1 MTAATAQQPILA
13 KRTWGESFKA
23 TYARACLNH
32 ENVLHLPDPIL
43 DELATKLDAS
53 EQTYIAGMSTLARMC
68 LLIAVVGFPLLYLLD
83 SWWKQ
88 HQMIVQQ
95 WVANV
100 IGPVGKPDWHY
111 VAAIVLIPIL
121 WLAFLWTPLRKNPL
135 ASIVL
140 LGMHPD
146 RSSFGS
152 AWNVGFTWLVGMFLV
167 QVGQVAWDSRTKTM
181 GAIVAAGIASA
192 LLWLAAMF
200 IVVPVMYLLMRI
212 LLALDSRMER
222 DAGVQLLAQEFLKML
237 LRLDGIADLALLT
250 RSERRDLVDGM
261 VRVSRTMSQ
270 LHDLRLD
277 SASEWARLQMHLASQ
292 NVLRLASWLYFPQA
306 GTLVALK
313 EEMIRYAN
321 VLLSGNLHELPRDEV
336 GELQGLRIVEREIV
350 GWRRALLHLGMVLY
364 FVLPLAVAGLLIA
377 VFHLESHVSAPMEMI
392 GGLVYL
398 IWALAGLVSF
408 MRYLGPD
415 AQTLVSDVFKAYFG
429 KK

>member
-1 MTAATAQQPILA
+1 MTAATAQPRTPGE
-13 KRTWGESFKA
+13 RTWGESFEA
-23 TYARACLNH
+23 VYAEACSKH
-32 ENVLHLPDPIL
+32 ENVLRLPDPIV
-43 DELATKLDAS
+43 DELATKLDARQ
-53 EQTYIAGMSTLARMC
+53 QTYIAGMSTLART
-68 LLIAVVGFPLLYLLD
+68 LVLIAIVAVPWLYLLD
-83 SWWKQ
+83 GWWKR
-88 HQMIVQQ
+88 HQGMVEQ
-95 WVANV
+95 WVSNV
-100 IGPVGKPDWHY
+100 IGPVGRPDWRY

-121 WLAFLWTPLRKNPL
+121 WLVFLWTPLRKNPL
-135 ASIVL
+135 APIVL
-140 LGMHPD
+140 LGMRPS
-146 RSSFGS
+146 RTSF
-152 AWNVGFTWLVGMFLV
+152 WNIWNIGFSWLVCMFLV
-167 QVGQVAWDSRTKTM
+167 GVGQVAWDSRTKTM
-181 GAIVAAGIASA
+181 SAIFAAGVASA
-192 LLWLAAMF
+192 LLWVAAMI
-200 IVVPVMYLLMRI
+200 IVVPVMYLVMRI
-212 LLALDSRMER
+212 LVALDSGMER

-237 LRLDGIADLALLT
+237 LRLDDITDLALLT
-250 RSERRDLVDGM
+250 RSERRNLVDSL

-270 LHDLRLD
+270 LHDLRPD

-306 GTLVALK
+306 GTLAALK

-377 VFHLESHVSAPMEMI
+377 VFHLESRASGPMQI
-392 GGLVYL
+392 IAGLVYL

-415 AQTLVSDVFKAYFG
+415 ARMLVSDVFKAYFG